1 MSIDM
6 SALETQ
12 HLEGAGLPEVPFMPY
27 SEHVKIKLLR
37 VDRASGQIA
46 IILKGPP
53 GAQIGRHK
61 HYGSVTLYTIRGAW
75 RYLEHDWV
83 ARAGDFVFETASSSH
98 TFVTEGDETIEVF
111 AVVEGVLEFLDD
123 DGNTIGLEDW
133 QSMYRR
139 YLDYCSEQA
148 IDPIEV
154 ADLNEVP
161 VA

>member
-6 SALETQ
+6 TALETR
-12 HLEGAGLPEVPFMPY
+12 HLDGDALPEVPFIPY
-27 SEHVKIKLLR
+27 SEHVTIKLLR

-46 IILKGPP
+46 VILKGPP

-98 TFVTEGDETIEVF
+98 TFVTEGDEMVEVF
-111 AVVEGVLEFLDD
+111 AVVEGALEFLDD
-123 DGNTIGLEDW
+123 DGNPIGIEDW
-133 QSMYRR
+133 RSMYQR
-139 YLDYCSEQA
+139 YLDYCQEES
-148 IDPIEV
+148 IPPIEV